1 MTKIKRKSI
10 IELHVKAINSVTPK
24 WMYYQTTEHDL
35 LERVGKEGGPIVSS
49 WGCKVTMEIS
59 NWETNF
65 QHVIPKLLKQYQKIE
80 T

>member
-35 LERVGKEGGPIVSS
+35 LERVGKEGGAN
-49 WGCKVTMEIS
+49 C
-59 NWETNF
+59 
-65 QHVIPKLLKQYQKIE
+65 
-80 T
+80 